1 VIKKLFVGSLTA
13 ILFLSMALQASP
25 VLAQGSGSGP
35 DQISRALVQ
44 ARITNVV
51 LLKTN
56 PPKIRITG
64 TLPSSCYQARV
75 SAPRV
80 GSPDFSGPATPI
92 TINVYAVRTRGQIVC
107 SQALERFTK
116 TVTLDPAR
124 LNLAPGSYR
133 VRVNPQS
140 QPGRFQVILRVGK

>member
-1 VIKKLFVGSLTA
+1 
-13 ILFLSMALQASP
+13 M
-25 VLAQGSGSGP
+25 
-35 DQISRALVQ
+35 VQ
-44 ARITNVV
+44 ARITKVV

-80 GSPDFSGPATPI
+80 GSGDISGPATPI
-92 TINVYAVRTRGQIVC
+92 TIHVHAVRTRGQIVC
-107 SQALERFTK
+107 SQALARFTK

-124 LNLAPGSYR
+124 LNLAPGRYL
-133 VRVNPQS
+133 VRVNPES
-140 QPGRFQVILRVGK
+140 YPGRFQVVLRVGK